1 MQDADIA
8 EIAQWLTEAGLRGKP
23 EALLIGGFAERL
35 SGAGAPLAE
44 GGVLLDSLHPL
55 YEGRAFRWRRGEEVS
70 VSEYGAS
77 TQGEALERW
86 RSTPFHRLQSEGRA
100 YEVIALD
107 PESAQTSLFFRNPLL
122 KQAVVLV
129 DPFGERGVVG
139 PADCLYSAWSTDAPE
154 GFGEAA
160 VTALRRLSPS
170 LALALKAASLARS
183 AETLAATYLGRDA
196 GQRVLSGRI
205 ARGVADEIKAV
216 LWFSDLSGYTRI
228 SDSAAPELLIPMLND
243 YADAIVSAIHSE
255 GGDVL
260 KLIGDGVLA
269 IFPAAEREAACRAAL
284 AGAAKARAK
293 VAALNARRA
302 GDGLPVTDFYLG
314 LHIGRVLYGN
324 IGSRERLDF
333 TVIGPAVNEVSRIA
347 SMCRSVDQRLLMS
360 QAFVEASRRRDFLS
374 VGRFALRGVK
384 AGQELFT
391 LDAAGGETLAQDLG
405 KS

>member
-1 MQDADIA
+1 MLDSNIA
-8 EIAQWLTEAGLRGKP
+8 EIAHWLTEAGLRGAP
-23 EALLIGGFAERL
+23 EAELIAGFAERL
-35 SGAGAPLAE
+35 SAAGAPLAE

-55 YEGRAFRWRRGEEVS
+55 YEGRAFRWRRGEEVG
-70 VSEYGAS
+70 VTEYGAS
-77 TQGEALERW
+77 TEGEALERW
-86 RSTPFHRLQSEGRA
+86 RASPFHRLQNEGRA
-100 YEVIALD
+100 YEVLPLD
-107 PESAQTSLFFRNPLL
+107 PASGRTRLFFQDTRLT
-122 KQAVVLV
+122 QAVVLV
-129 DPFGERGVVG
+129 DRFGDRGVVG
-139 PADCLYSAWSTDAPE
+139 PADCLYSAWSTDAPD

-160 VTALRRLSPS
+160 VAALRRLSPA

-196 GQRVLSGRI
+196 GRRVLSGRI

-228 SDSAAPELLIPMLND
+228 SDSAAPELLIPLLND
-243 YADAIVSAIHSE
+243 YADAIVSAIHAE

-269 IFPAAEREAACRAAL
+269 IFPAADREAACRAAL
-284 AGAAKARAK
+284 AASAKARAK
-293 VAALNARRA
+293 VAALNVRRA

-314 LHIGRVLYGN
+314 LHIGRVFYGN

-374 VGRFALRGVK
+374 VGRFALRGVA

-391 LDAAGGETLAQDLG
+391 LDPAGGETLARD
-405 KS
+405 